1 MNISDTSI
9 PPLSQTWKRMLQ
21 AAGQEAGALKRST
34 ALTLAAAVAQGL
46 AFACFYP
53 FFSALLDTP
62 ARPGSA
68 VFWLT
73 AMTLCTLADALARW
87 VARRFDYSESF
98 ATITHD
104 LRMSLGRQLRNM
116 PLETLYRKRS
126 GELASVL
133 AGSVDEVIMPMG
145 MFSAAFINIMVTPMV
160 AALATFFVD
169 WRLAVCMLLIFPLS
183 IPLYRRRR
191 RATGRGMAR

>member
-73 AMTLCTLADALARW
+73 AMTSMDFGYGGTFNEESPEAYERLILDALLGDAPLFPHQREVDLSWRILDPVIDRWAAAGEPDGYRPGSWGPASAHQLLARDGRTW
-87 VARRFDYSESF
+87 RRS
-98 ATITHD
+98 
-104 LRMSLGRQLRNM
+104 
-116 PLETLYRKRS
+116 
-126 GELASVL
+126 
-133 AGSVDEVIMPMG
+133 
-145 MFSAAFINIMVTPMV
+145 
-160 AALATFFVD
+160 
-169 WRLAVCMLLIFPLS
+169 
-183 IPLYRRRR
+183 
-191 RATGRGMAR
+191 

>member
-1 MNISDTSI
+1 
-9 PPLSQTWKRMLQ
+9 MLQ

-116 PLETLYRKRS
+116 PLETLYRKTQRRAGFRS
-126 GELASVL
+126 G
-133 AGSVDEVIMPMG
+133 
-145 MFSAAFINIMVTPMV
+145 
-160 AALATFFVD
+160 
-169 WRLAVCMLLIFPLS
+169 RQ
-183 IPLYRRRR
+183 R
-191 RATGRGMAR
+191 GRGDHAHGHVFGRVHQHHGHAHGGGRC